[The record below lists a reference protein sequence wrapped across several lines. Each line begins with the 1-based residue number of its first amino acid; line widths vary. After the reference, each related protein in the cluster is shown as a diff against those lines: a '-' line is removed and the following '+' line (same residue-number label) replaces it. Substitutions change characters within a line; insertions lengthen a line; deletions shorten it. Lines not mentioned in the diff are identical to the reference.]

1 MPVSRTPLLQRA
13 QQRFLEQLAWA
24 RFRYNLHRQSSAG
37 QRVIVLQST
46 DRAYAP
52 LLEVSGRTNRRYA
65 ERMNYAYAQYI
76 GNPAPRPMTANFN
89 RYYLLREVMRHTT
102 HQWALWIDADAIV
115 ADPSVSVE
123 PIINAD
129 RDKLIIAC
137 RGTDA
142 GEHDINN
149 GVFFFNLRH
158 RDAARFLG
166 YVIVAVRH
174 VRPDNSRFR
183 SDQRHMQS
191 WLRRRMRPDGSIPQ
205 LKRYAGR
212 HANDFNYN
220 GPFIKHF
227 LRRAGSFDQRIERLK
242 SVQRDAEAKL
252 LAAEQSDLSANY
264 ND

>member
-1 MPVSRTPLLQRA
+1 
-13 QQRFLEQLAWA
+13 
-24 RFRYNLHRQSSAG
+24 
-37 QRVIVLQST
+37 
-46 DRAYAP
+46 
-52 LLEVSGRTNRRYA
+52 
-65 ERMNYAYAQYI
+65 
-76 GNPAPRPMTANFN
+76 MTANFN

-166 YVIVAVRH
+166 YVIMAARH

-212 HANDFNYN
+212 HANIFNYN

-252 LAAEQSDLSANY
+252 IAAEQSDLSANY